1 MSRHEIT
8 AANPNHK
15 IIIGWD
21 PPLMT
26 FFIQVINRKT
36 EEADDKDGP
45 DKFVYWAG
53 LKPHEIYEIEDLVR
67 HVRPYANIPH
77 ELRSTLYSDKDEGR

>member
-8 AANPNHK
+8 AVNPAHK

-26 FFIQVINRKT
+26 FFIQVVDRKI
-36 EEADDKDGP
+36 EGADDDDEN
-45 DKFVYWAG
+45 DKLVYWAG
-53 LKPHEIYEIEDLVR
+53 TNLREIYEIDDLVR
-67 HVRPYANIPH
+67 HARPYADIPH
-77 ELRSTLYSDKDEGR
+77 ELRSTLYGDKDEDR